1 MVLTMVLGLI
11 SGYLIGSIPFG
22 WVVVKLFTGKDVRGV
37 ESGCTGGT
45 NAMRAAGPWAGL
57 FTAVFDTL
65 KGAAAVWIARA
76 LAPAEGLIA
85 PLSGLMAILGHNY
98 SLFLL
103 EKGENGKLRL
113 RGGAGGATTLGAA
126 MGLWLPSLFV
136 ILPLVAVVYVV
147 IGYASITTISI
158 AITSLVLFA
167 LRAEMGLNP
176 WDYALLGAGA
186 LVMVIIALRPNLQR
200 LIAGTERKV
209 NILARLKSKPRP

>member
-1 MVLTMVLGLI
+1 MVLGLL

-37 ESGCTGGT
+37 ESGRTGGT

-136 ILPLVAVVYVV
+136 ILPLVATVYVV
-147 IGYASITTISI
+147 VGYASITTISI
-158 AITSLVLFA
+158 AFTSLALFA
-167 LRAEMGLNP
+167 LRAQMGLNP

-186 LVMVIIALRPNLQR
+186 LVIVIIALRPNLQR

-209 NILARLKSKPRP
+209 NILARLKRKPRS

>member
-1 MVLTMVLGLI
+1 MVLGLL

-22 WVVVKLFTGKDVRGV
+22 WLVVKLFTGKDVRGV
-37 ESGCTGGT
+37 ESGRTGGT

-103 EKGENGKLRL
+103 EKGEDGKIRL

-126 MGLWLPSLFV
+126 MGLWSPSLFV
-136 ILPLVAVVYVV
+136 ILPLVAAVYVV
-147 IGYASITTISI
+147 VGYASITTISI

-186 LVMVIIALRPNLQR
+186 LVIVIIALRPNLQR

-209 NILARLKSKPRP
+209 NILERLKRKPRS

>member
-1 MVLTMVLGLI
+1 MVLGLL

-37 ESGCTGGT
+37 ESGRTGGT

-147 IGYASITTISI
+147 VGYASITTISI

-186 LVMVIIALRPNLQR
+186 LVIVIIALRPNLQR

-209 NILARLKSKPRP
+209 NILARLKRKPRS